1 MKFNARKLHGATEAQ
16 TSFHWDVTFSGP
28 PFATYGEEL
37 RMLMTSSSIPKGVQR
52 NLEVNLHGF
61 TFPQP
66 GMVNRNGAIDLQAVG
81 MVNGKID
88 QCMLEWQKNIYSVT
102 EDGDISGVQLVD
114 HPDLFGKV
122 VMRLFNKRENKVTKM
137 YTLNGVLLGDYDSGL
152 GLQDGAE
159 SMDYAKPAIN
169 LAYAWFSTGIG
180 GENRNL

>member
-1 MKFNARKLHGATEAQ
+1 MRISAKKLHGVTEAQ
-16 TSFHWDVTFSGP
+16 TSFHWDCQFSGA
-28 PFATYGEEL
+28 PFAAYAEEL
-37 RMLMTSSSIPKGVQR
+37 RMLMTASSLPKATHK

-66 GMVNRNGAIDLQAVG
+66 GIVNRNGEIDLQAVG

-88 QCMLEWQKNIYSVT
+88 ECFLQWQKNIYSVT
-102 EDGDISGVQLVD
+102 EDGDISGIQLVN

-122 VMRLFNKRENKVTKM
+122 TMRLYNKNENRVTRM
-137 YTLNGVLLGDYDSGL
+137 YTLNHVLMANYESGL
-152 GLQDGAE
+152 SLQDGAE
-159 SMDYAKPAIN
+159 SMDYAKPTFN